1 MAPTETLEQKLT
13 DVATG
18 TWRIDP
24 AHSSATFSV
33 RHLMSK
39 VRGRFSDVDGKVVI
53 GDDLAFCSVAASIP
67 TETIDTGVGMR
78 DDDLRSE
85 SFLDAARFETMEFA
99 STEIRADAS
108 GLTMVGDL
116 TIRDTTLPVIIPV
129 EFLGRD
135 DTGLAGEPRIG
146 FSGWTTI
153 LRSDFGVGQASFEGS
168 KVVVGDAVTIELDV
182 EAFLEE

>member
-1 MAPTETLEQKLT
+1 MTTTRDIQSRLT
-13 DVATG
+13 RSATG

-33 RHLMSK
+33 RHLMSQ

-53 GDDLAFCSVAASIP
+53 GDGLDSCSVAASIP
-67 TETIDTGVGMR
+67 AETVDTGFRMR

-85 SFLDAARFETMEFA
+85 SFLDAARFETMEFE
-99 STEIRADAS
+99 STEVRDDDN
-108 GLTMVGDL
+108 GLTVVGDL
-116 TIRDTTLPVIIPV
+116 TIRDVTRPVTIPV

-135 DTGLAGEPRIG
+135 DTGLQGEPRIG
-146 FSGWTTI
+146 FAGRTTI
-153 LRSDFGVGQASFEGS
+153 RRSDFGVGQRAIEGS
-168 KVVVGDAVTIELDV
+168 KVVVGDQVTIELDV